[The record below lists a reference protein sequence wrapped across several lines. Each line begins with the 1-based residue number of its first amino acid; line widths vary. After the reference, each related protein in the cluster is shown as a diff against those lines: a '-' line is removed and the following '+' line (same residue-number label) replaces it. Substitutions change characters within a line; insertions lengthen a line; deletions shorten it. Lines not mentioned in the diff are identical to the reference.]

1 MTTPAQKAGII
12 ENVTELRIKP
22 NLTCER
28 ADVTR
33 GDYANYVFVMY
44 HDDGTYLPYF
54 KSVCGRQNNRCF
66 RLEWMEKVEA
76 EQVPALPPMPVA
88 PLPPQ
93 PPVVE
98 APKEVAIIALAE
110 LVLQPASKAT
120 ARLVAIEAFSQ
131 MLADAEHG
139 RETSEW
145 RHPFRTSYGICD
157 NIAGYVFKVVGE
169 SNPNRHTYHGW
180 INEVKNNLIRRTASW
195 SGEWHYPVPGVD
207 GKNAEHCWDYSDNK
221 WADAYG
227 ANRVVQLK
235 ELIALVQDDAVWAER
250 LCDELTAA
258 DVLGFKI
265 GSIYMHK
272 HTNKLWKFE
281 RDDGSR
287 NPYFRSVAN
296 GESDCIYLTE
306 LVAVGD
312 TFGERSV
319 PEFLADA
326 AAKVA
331 EISEIEQQI
340 KALKGKLEIAQG
352 SLVMLDM
359 ALAEQHKVRRL

>member
-1 MTTPAQKAGII
+1 MATPA
-12 ENVTELRIKP
+12 
-22 NLTCER
+22 
-28 ADVTR
+28 
-33 GDYANYVFVMY
+33 
-44 HDDGTYLPYF
+44 
-54 KSVCGRQNNRCF
+54 
-66 RLEWMEKVEA
+66 
-76 EQVPALPPMPVA
+76 PAIPSMPAAPMPPEA
-88 PLPPQ
+88 
-93 PPVVE
+93 PVVE
-98 APKEVAIIALAE
+98 APKEVAPITLAE
-110 LVLQPASKAT
+110 LVSQPASKAT

-131 MLADAEHG
+131 MLTDAEHG
-139 RETSEW
+139 RITGEY
-145 RHPFRTSYGICD
+145 RRPFRTNCGICD
-157 NIAGYVFKVVGE
+157 NISDYVFKVVGDA
-169 SNPNRHTYHGW
+169 NPYCHTYHRW

-195 SGEWHYPVPGVD
+195 SGDWHYPVPGVD
-207 GKNAEHCWDYSDNK
+207 GKNAEHCWDYSENK

-235 ELIALVQDDAVWAER
+235 ELITLVQDDAVWAER
-250 LCDELTAA
+250 LCDEQSAA
-258 DVLGFKI
+258 DVLGFKV

-272 HTNKLWKFE
+272 QTNKLWKFE

-296 GESDCIYLTE
+296 GESDCLYLTD

-326 AAKVA
+326 AAKAA

-340 KALKGKLEIAQG
+340 KALKSKLKIAQG